1 MSQSPSPPGGA
12 LPDPRASLLVEVD
25 VAGGRLC
32 AAGRLDSRSIRT
44 LHTVVS
50 GLLLSEQRHWVLDVT
65 ALTVTDHTGLRAIG
79 AAYRRM
85 LRHGR
90 RLTIRGASPDLQRV
104 LTRLHLGR
112 HVLDDGHPEPVPA

>member
-1 MSQSPSPPGGA
+1 MPLPPTPPA
-12 LPDPRASLLVEVD
+12 RSVPDPRAPLSVEVD
-25 VAGGRLC
+25 VAGGHLR

-44 LHTVVS
+44 LHTLVS

-90 RLTIRGASPDLQRV
+90 QLTIRGASPDLQRV
-104 LTRLHLGR
+104 LVRLRLGR
-112 HVLDDGHPEPVPA
+112 HVLDDDHPEPVPA